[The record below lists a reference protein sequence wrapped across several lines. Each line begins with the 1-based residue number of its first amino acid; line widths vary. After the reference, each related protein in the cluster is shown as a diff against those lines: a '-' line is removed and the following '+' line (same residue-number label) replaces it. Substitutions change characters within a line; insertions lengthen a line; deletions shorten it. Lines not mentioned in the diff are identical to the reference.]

1 MNVSSKTP
9 LSSTNKT
16 VSTIVST
23 VKKQALPVKSEDHE
37 RLTALH
43 AFVSLTPAM
52 PVSIKTPLQ
61 ITLEDTTKLMD
72 TLQAFNQ
79 TLSKEQTNLFT
90 KGPSVTSLMMF
101 SANNAMKGSLSF
113 ANRETEIL
121 LNMFQNFGPNSD
133 ANKEIKK

>member
-1 MNVSSKTP
+1 
-9 LSSTNKT
+9 
-16 VSTIVST
+16 
-23 VKKQALPVKSEDHE
+23 
-37 RLTALH
+37 
-43 AFVSLTPAM
+43 M

>member
-79 TLSKEQTNLFT
+79 TLSKEI
-90 KGPSVTSLMMF
+90 GRAHV
-101 SANNAMKGSLSF
+101 
-113 ANRETEIL
+113 
-121 LNMFQNFGPNSD
+121 
-133 ANKEIKK
+133 